1 MFTRIETNFKGRPTN
16 VALGKLNAIV
26 GANRTGKTA
35 LLTALRTACSP
46 APAAAQ
52 AQKFFGL
59 APKDADE
66 AYSRLYVDDEIVAS
80 FLVVCDNKG
89 KAKAPKQTF
98 GPSFPQVSVDQAK
111 MLFPT
116 ITLRDLLQQG
126 DIKAREAIFRRFGE
140 LTGAVPEPFALD
152 DESKCIWEKAVRES
166 SQGKTDVADV
176 LSAVGEWLRSESR
189 RISDE
194 MRADEKQ
201 IKALTEQVR
210 SAPGMEMVETYREQ
224 LALAMRF
231 EAHTSTIREIEELRE
246 GLQVLEA
253 KKPGL
258 ADQRTGLEARRAQFV
273 EHSAHV
279 NESIRGLRAEAEQLD
294 GAVGALQERI
304 NRIGVFLYAAD
315 AGDDCAL
322 CGEGHIT
329 DARRGLLKQ
338 LAEEREASWR
348 GLDTDKQALLNKIR
362 DLEATLA
369 VEEHALVRAENELAN
384 QEYLLSSQ
392 IRNAENALARLHEVV
407 GEVLDYSGP
416 TSEDLRTLLLPLE
429 QAQYAKQQ
437 LTQMETAYRGKRTRS
452 ALVKDLSEKSRD
464 LLDTLV
470 QGVRSRA
477 EEAVNRYM
485 PAGFRAHLDLLEGGC
500 SWCVRT
506 VEGESDRFVMS
517 GAEKASLMVALAL
530 AWTEDLPVRFLML
543 DDEELGPFHSSPENL
558 SAMLKM
564 VEDAVAA
571 GHVAAAY
578 VAGIRKD
585 EVPANWNVIERM

>member
-35 LLTALRTACSP
+35 LLTAIKTACTP

-59 APKDADE
+59 APSDADE
-66 AYSRLYVDDEIVAS
+66 AYARLYVDEEVVAS
-80 FLVVCDNKG
+80 FVVVCDNKG
-89 KAKAPKQTF
+89 KAKAPKQVF
-98 GPSFPQVSVDQAK
+98 GPGFPTVTPEQTK
-111 MLFPT
+111 LLFPT
-116 ITLRDLLQQG
+116 MSLRDLLQQG

-140 LTGAVPEPFALD
+140 LTGSVPEPFALD
-152 DESKCIWEKAVRES
+152 DESKCIWDKAVRES
-166 SQGKTDVADV
+166 SQGKTDVSDV

-201 IKALTEQVR
+201 IKALMDQVR
-210 SAPGMEMVETYREQ
+210 SAPGLDMLEAYREQ
-224 LALAMRF
+224 LANASRY
-231 EAHTSTIREIEELRE
+231 EAHRSTIQQIAELRE
-246 GLQVLEA
+246 ALELL
-253 KKPGL
+253 L
-258 ADQRTGLEARRAQFV
+258 AAREPFAARNEALAQQRT
-273 EHSAHV
+273 EHEQRTKDAA
-279 NESIRGLRAEAEQLD
+279 ERIEGLRADVVQLEAAIA
-294 GAVGALQERI
+294 GLQERI

-315 AGDDCAL
+315 ASDDCAL
-322 CGEGHIT
+322 CGHGHVT
-329 DARRGLLKQ
+329 AERKQLLKQ
-338 LAEEREASWR
+338 LAEERESSWR
-348 GLDTDKQALLNKIR
+348 GLDKDRQALNSRIAAEEEVVRLSAHQ
-362 DLEATLA
+362 LLTTEQTL
-369 VEEHALVRAENELAN
+369 RNE
-384 QEYLLSSQ
+384 EYLLQSR
-392 IRNAENALARLHEVV
+392 IRNTEADIARLEAVV
-407 GEVLDYSGP
+407 GHVLDYSGP
-416 TSEDLRTLLLPLE
+416 TSEELQQLILPME
-429 QAQYAKQQ
+429 QAQFARQQ

-470 QGVRSRA
+470 RDVRTRA
-477 EEAVNRYM
+477 EDAVNRYM
-485 PAGFRAHLDLLEGGC
+485 PAGFRANLDLVDGGC
-500 SWCVRT
+500 SWCVT
-506 VEGESDRFVMS
+506 TSHGESDRFVMS

-558 SAMLKM
+558 AAMLSM
-564 VEDAVAA
+564 VERAVAE

-585 EVPANWNVIERM
+585 EVPANWNMIERG

>member
-16 VALGKLNAIV
+16 ATLGRLNAIV

-80 FLVVCDNKG
+80 FVVVCDNKG

-98 GPSFPQVSVDQAK
+98 GPSFPAVSVDQAK
-111 MLFPT
+111 LLFPT

-152 DESKCIWEKAVRES
+152 DESKCIWDKAVRES

-210 SAPGMEMVETYREQ
+210 AAPGMEMVEAYREQ
-224 LALAMRF
+224 LAAAMKF
-231 EAHTSTIREIEELRE
+231 EAHTSTIVEIEQLRE
-246 GLQVLEA
+246 GLVLLQG
-253 KKPGL
+253 KHPVL
-258 ADQRTGLEARRAQFV
+258 AEQREEIAQRRARHV
-273 EHSAHV
+273 ENAAKV
-279 NESIRGLRAEAEQLD
+279 NEDIRVLRGEVEQLD
-294 GAVGALQERI
+294 GALGALQERI
-304 NRIGVFLYAAD
+304 NRIGVFLFAAG

-322 CGEGHIT
+322 CGEGHVT
-329 DARRGLLKQ
+329 DSRRAMLKQ
-338 LAEEREASWR
+338 LADERESSWR
-348 GLDTDKQALLNKIR
+348 GLDRDKQALLSRIR
-362 DLEATLA
+362 DMEAALALEDLA
-369 VEEHALVRAENELAN
+369 VTRAENEQAN
-384 QEYLLSSQ
+384 QEYLLASQ
-392 IRNAENALARLHEVV
+392 IRNAESALARLHEVV
-407 GEVLDYSGP
+407 GEALDYTGP
-416 TSEDLRTLLLPLE
+416 TSEELRGLLLPLE
-429 QAQYAKQQ
+429 QAQFAKQQ

-477 EEAVNRYM
+477 EGAVNRYM
-485 PAGFRAHLDLLEGGC
+485 PQGFRAHLDLLEGGC

-506 VEGESDRFVMS
+506 SEGESDRFVMS

-530 AWTEDLPVRFLML
+530 AWSEDLPVRFLML

-558 SAMLKM
+558 AAMLAM
-564 VEDAVAA
+564 VEGAVAA

-585 EVPANWNVIERM
+585 EVPAGWNVIERG

>member
-16 VALGKLNAIV
+16 VLLGRLNAIV

-35 LLTALRTACSP
+35 LLTAIRTACSP

-66 AYSRLYVDDEIVAS
+66 AFSRLYVDDEIVAS
-80 FLVVCDNKG
+80 FVVVCDNKG

-98 GPSFPQVSVDQAK
+98 GPSFPAVTAEQSK
-111 MLFPT
+111 LLFPT

-152 DESKCIWEKAVRES
+152 DESKCIWDKAVRES

-201 IKALTEQVR
+201 IKLLTEQVR
-210 SAPGMEMVETYREQ
+210 AAPGMEMVEAYRDQ
-224 LALAMRF
+224 LAAAMKF
-231 EAHTSTIREIEELRE
+231 EAHTSTIAEIEQLRE
-246 GLQVLEA
+246 GLAALEA
-253 KKPGL
+253 KQPVL
-258 ADQRTGLEARRAQFV
+258 AQQRTDIAERRSLYTERAGKV
-273 EHSAHV
+273 AED
-279 NESIRGLRAEAEQLD
+279 IRALRAEADQLD
-294 GAVGALQERI
+294 GALGALQDRI

-329 DARRGLLKQ
+329 DARRALLKQ
-338 LAEEREASWR
+338 LADEREASWR
-348 GLDTDKQALLNKIR
+348 GLDKDKQALVTRIR
-362 DLEATLA
+362 DMEAALALED
-369 VEEHALVRAENELAN
+369 HAITRAENEQAN
-384 QEYLLSSQ
+384 QEYVLASQ
-392 IRNAENALARLHEVV
+392 IKNAQNSLARLQEVV
-407 GEVLDYSGP
+407 GEALDYAGP
-416 TSEDLRTLLLPLE
+416 TSEELRALLLPLE

-437 LTQMETAYRGKRTRS
+437 LTQMETSYRGKRTRS

-477 EEAVNRYM
+477 EQAVNRYM
-485 PAGFRAHLDLLEGGC
+485 PQGFRAHLDLLEGGC

-506 VEGESDRFVMS
+506 SEGDSDRFVMS

-530 AWTEDLPVRFLML
+530 AWSEDLPVRFLML

-558 SAMLKM
+558 SAMLQM
-564 VEDAVAA
+564 VEQAVAA
-571 GHVAAAY
+571 GYVAGAY
-578 VAGIRKD
+578 VAGIRKE
-585 EVPANWNVIERM
+585 EVPAGWNVIERG

>member
-1 MFTRIETNFKGRPTN
+1 MIES
-16 VALGKLNAIV
+16 LN
-26 GANRTGKTA
+26 R
-35 LLTALRTACSP
+35 RM
-46 APAAAQ
+46 
-52 AQKFFGL
+52 
-59 APKDADE
+59 
-66 AYSRLYVDDEIVAS
+66 
-80 FLVVCDNKG
+80 
-89 KAKAPKQTF
+89 AKAEYE
-98 GPSFPQVSVDQAK
+98 K
-111 MLFPT
+111 MMQD
-116 ITLRDLLQQG
+116 IDLVII
-126 DIKAREAIFRRFGE
+126 D
-140 LTGAVPEPFALD
+140 
-152 DESKCIWEKAVRES
+152 
-166 SQGKTDVADV
+166 
-176 LSAVGEWLRSESR
+176 
-189 RISDE
+189 
-194 MRADEKQ
+194 
-201 IKALTEQVR
+201 
-210 SAPGMEMVETYREQ
+210 
-224 LALAMRF
+224 

-348 GLDTDKQALLNKIR
+348 GLDKDKQALLNKIR

-369 VEEHALVRAENELAN
+369 VEEHALVRAENELVN